1 MEPRPEAGL
10 PATLGRWVGEIVLSI
25 PATGT
30 AHGRGTHR
38 GRVAGRRWARHAGVP
53 SPDASPGLAG
63 VPLDARARSVPAAG
77 LGCRAV
83 RHRPA
88 REPWGT
94 VLRPHRRHARAP
106 CIGQGAGSGRALRP
120 CPQAEPPRLPA
131 VPGLCHAAHRRG
143 LSRSAAL
150 RADRHRPVPR
160 SWPRREDRVGQ
171 GLAAGRGRSPR
182 TAEPAAGR
190 LVYAR
195 LADPGG
201 PAARAR
207 RRRPGPARHGA
218 VQPAAALRS
227 GPAWP
232 PEGVWRED
240 RRRGRGPPADL
251 DAPHRR
257 LRRPGSPSAPRRVP
271 SAVPAR
277 RRRAGGLVRVG
288 QAPGRLGEA
297 APAALHGPGPVRA
310 GGGRGLRA
318 ALGGGAPIRRAQADG
333 RHGRDVA
340 AGPPNAPALAAPG
353 PDRPRTACPADRAG
367 GAGGARASAGRWLAQ
382 AGDADAGPGQ
392 GRACP
397 AVPRYPGFPPRA
409 HNPQEN
415 RPCSWY
421 RTARERRRRMTS
433 GSNPRPPPYRSRK
446 RRDQTRT
453 AGAAAPR
460 KLETRVISINN
471 LLTLTR
477 LRMKENRGLLSKR

>member
-1 MEPRPEAGL
+1 M
-10 PATLGRWVGEIVLSI
+10 
-25 PATGT
+25 
-30 AHGRGTHR
+30 
-38 GRVAGRRWARHAGVP
+38 
-53 SPDASPGLAG
+53 
-63 VPLDARARSVPAAG
+63 
-77 LGCRAV
+77 
-83 RHRPA
+83 
-88 REPWGT
+88 
-94 VLRPHRRHARAP
+94 
-106 CIGQGAGSGRALRP
+106 
-120 CPQAEPPRLPA
+120 
-131 VPGLCHAAHRRG
+131 
-143 LSRSAAL
+143 SRSAAL

-160 SWPRREDRVGQ
+160 SWPRREDRAGQ
-171 GLAAGRGRSPR
+171 GLAAGGGRSPR
-182 TAEPAAGR
+182 TAVPAAGR

-218 VQPAAALRS
+218 VRPAAAPRS

-232 PEGVWRED
+232 PEGVWRAD
-240 RRRGRGPPADL
+240 RRRCRGPPAGR

-257 LRRPGSPSAPRRVP
+257 LRRPGSPSAPRRVS

-277 RRRAGGLVRVG
+277 RRRPGGLVRVG

-340 AGPPNAPALAAPG
+340 AGPQNAPALAAPG
-353 PDRPRTACPADRAG
+353 PDRPRTACPTDRAG

-397 AVPRYPGFPPRA
+397 PVRRYPGLPPRA
-409 HNPQEN
+409 RNPQEN

-433 GSNPRPPPYRSRK
+433 GSNPRPPPSRSRK

-460 KLETRVISINN
+460 KLETRVN
-471 LLTLTR
+471 LRQGIPRHGLGCEFVEPRHVDRAAGGPEMVNHGDRIGRDHGATPASSATR
-477 LRMKENRGLLSKR
+477 SWGGMLPIAPWFTRRLVGRAATSKPETSSFSSQPLKKPANG